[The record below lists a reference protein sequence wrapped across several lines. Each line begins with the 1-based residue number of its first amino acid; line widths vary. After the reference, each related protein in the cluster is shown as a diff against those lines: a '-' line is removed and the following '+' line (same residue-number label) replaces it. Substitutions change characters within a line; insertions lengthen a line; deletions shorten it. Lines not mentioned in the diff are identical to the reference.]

1 MAKVLLYASQLGS
14 TGYLLVQHFRYLQKL
29 FNYYL
34 PVLLLKEQYMQ
45 QFIQLHLPFGS
56 PWVHYTKCI
65 FQQLNSDSS
74 LNGVLPIAAD
84 KSQKASSTNVS
95 TDSSGSRAGLFRT
108 PISGGVQSATFAHGL
123 PPPALAV
130 RNLMEQVAPAIYRLK
145 ASCL

>member
-1 MAKVLLYASQLGS
+1 
-14 TGYLLVQHFRYLQKL
+14 
-29 FNYYL
+29 
-34 PVLLLKEQYMQ
+34 MQ

-95 TDSSGSRAGLFRT
+95 TDSSGSRVGLFRT